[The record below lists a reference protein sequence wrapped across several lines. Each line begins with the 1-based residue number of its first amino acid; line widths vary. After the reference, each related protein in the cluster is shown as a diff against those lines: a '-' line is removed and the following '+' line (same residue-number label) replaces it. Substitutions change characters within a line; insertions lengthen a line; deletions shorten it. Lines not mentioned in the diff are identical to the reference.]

1 MHFQEKLL
9 NLFIVG
15 LVSLVLFLITLFIF
29 LDNDPSYVAL
39 GIFGA
44 LFLASFW
51 WLILIFRYKPAA
63 VEGEAQQEGEPWSR
77 LQKIAAVAAV
87 VGFIPWIFL
96 WVLVIAPLVGLGQ
109 LSIKMHLFFILGLP
123 IIATWLWSKNK

>member
-15 LVSLVLFLITLFIF
+15 AITAVFLLITVLVSM
-29 LDNDPSYVAL
+29 DNDPSLIAL

-51 WLILIFRYKPAA
+51 WLILIIRYKPVPAESDA
-63 VEGEAQQEGEPWSR
+63 HARDAPWTP
-77 LQKIAAVAAV
+77 LQKFVAIAAV
-87 VGFIPWIFL
+87 VGFIPWVFL
-96 WVLVIAPLVGLGQ
+96 WVLVIAPLIGLGQ
-109 LSIKMHLFFILGLP
+109 LSVKMHLIFVLGIP
-123 IIATWLWSKNK
+123 GVIALLWPKKK